1 MGVSGF
7 RKVPERRIQRMTIR
21 KSLTAILAAG
31 MLLSQSVRAA
41 AAAPIQDAQKE
52 ILSQQALQYN
62 QYYAAGPVNQKA
74 IGLMAFGLIYESN
87 AYVSVAPGGLYLTTR
102 TSSRNIV
109 RRIGLTEVKLEYSPD
124 GHSNW
129 TTATNLGSFLNSNS
143 SSHRITNRYIPAT
156 NGTGYYRINLK
167 HTAYNN
173 ISDPQKIQYIS
184 EPKKIYC

>member
-1 MGVSGF
+1 
-7 RKVPERRIQRMTIR
+7 MTIR

-102 TSSRNIV
+102 TSSRSIV
-109 RRIGLTEVKLEYSPD
+109 RRI
-124 GHSNW
+124 
-129 TTATNLGSFLNSNS
+129 
-143 SSHRITNRYIPAT
+143 
-156 NGTGYYRINLK
+156 
-167 HTAYNN
+167 
-173 ISDPQKIQYIS
+173 
-184 EPKKIYC
+184 